1 MAPHII
7 CRIKSYFPGSL
18 SIVLYPKEIP
28 VNPQITEYNENSTE
42 TSKVCTK
49 GNSTY
54 DPQLNFWKSFPL
66 LSFPISHITAAWI
79 PLPSLSHTQLFQNL
93 LNSVYNC
100 SLNFQMCIRF
110 LFHFKI
116 FICTLY
122 TSIQSY
128 ITIINLIFYCC
139 GSFLPLIFPL
149 FYLFTLFFS
158 SGAGNNIHLLS
169 HSFLVSGVWA

>member
-1 MAPHII
+1 MHQREFYLRPAAKLLKILFPSVFPHIAYYSSMNTFTFSFSYTTPP
-7 CRIKSYFPGSL
+7 KSSKFSL
-18 SIVLYPKEIP
+18 
-28 VNPQITEYNENSTE
+28 Q
-42 TSKVCTK
+42 
-49 GNSTY
+49 
-54 DPQLNFWKSFPL
+54 F
-66 LSFPISHITAAWI
+66 
-79 PLPSLSHTQLFQNL
+79 
-93 LNSVYNC
+93 

-116 FICTLY
+116 PIFTLY

-169 HSFLVSGVWA
+169 HSFLGSGVWA